1 MSTIGFLLLVIVG
14 VTLVN
19 LSVLAVWNLLVIKFF
34 EFLPALGFWQMLG
47 ILVIYAIVD
56 IVVRVI
62 LAGILKLIYRDKV
75 KVKFF

>member
-1 MSTIGFLLLVIVG
+1 MAIIGFLLLVVVG

>member
-1 MSTIGFLLLVIVG
+1 MATIGFLLLVIVG
-14 VTLVN
+14 ITLVN
-19 LSVLAVWNLLVIKFF
+19 LSVLAVWDLLVIKFF

-62 LAGILKLIYRDKV
+62 LVGILKLIYRDKV

>member
-1 MSTIGFLLLVIVG
+1 MATIGFLLLVIVG

>member
-1 MSTIGFLLLVIVG
+1 MAIIGFLLLVIVG
-14 VTLVN
+14 VTLIN

-47 ILVIYAIVD
+47 ILVIYSVVE
-56 IVVRVI
+56 IVVRLI

-75 KVKFF
+75 KVKLF

>member
-1 MSTIGFLLLVIVG
+1 MAIIGFLLLVVVG

-47 ILVIYAIVD
+47 ILVIYTIVD

-62 LAGILKLIYRDKV
+62 LVGILKLIYRDKV

>member
-1 MSTIGFLLLVIVG
+1 MATIGFLLLVIVG
-14 VTLVN
+14 VTLAN
-19 LSVLAVWNLLVIKFF
+19 LSALAVWNLLVIKFF

-47 ILVIYAIVD
+47 ILVIYAIVE

-75 KVKFF
+75 KVKLF